1 MKPSNPNKI
10 ESSIETMKN
19 NLLEGLVAT
28 NKTYIYLA
36 YNDIFNPIG
45 YEITPQKPL
54 DAYKKL

>member
-19 NLLEGLVAT
+19 ILLEGLEAT
-28 NKTYIYLA
+28 NKAYIYLA